1 MAARVWAKF
10 AWDRTLF
17 IGVLDPTRKGDRVLQ
32 FLSSNRTQIWLH
44 LEDIHSRVGYDTG
57 TNSRPSQGNP
67 IGLIGL
73 AWTLGRLWLGVRL
86 AVLAGLAR
94 LALSG

>member
-44 LEDIHSRVGYDTG
+44 LEDIVKGVILGLVMIRERTPDRVRVT
-57 TNSRPSQGNP
+57 
-67 IGLIGL
+67 
-73 AWTLGRLWLGVRL
+73 
-86 AVLAGLAR
+86 
-94 LALSG
+94 LSG